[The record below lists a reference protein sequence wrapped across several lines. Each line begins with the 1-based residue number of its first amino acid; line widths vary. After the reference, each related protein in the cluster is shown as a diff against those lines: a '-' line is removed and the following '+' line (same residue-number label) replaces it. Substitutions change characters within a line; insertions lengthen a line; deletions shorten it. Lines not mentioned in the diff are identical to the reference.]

1 MRKFDSMLEDFS
13 LKVFVTL
20 VQQKSFTKTAEQLHV
35 TQPTV
40 SQNISGLESQL
51 NVKLFQRQRGETV
64 LTEAGEVFYRYAEK
78 VLADYEMIAKDFAQL
93 QPSQVKV
100 SASEEVFDYMVS
112 DLLADFT
119 KIHPEISFLK
129 TFSEDADLHAILT
142 PDKNKRGTFALS
154 FSPSV
159 SFAVSRLWSVL
170 SDTLTRQ
177 LL

>member
-1 MRKFDSMLEDFS
+1 MLEDFS

-51 NVKLFQRQRGETV
+51 NVKLFERLRGETV

-78 VLADYEMIAKDFAQL
+78 VLSDYERIAKDFAQL
-93 QPSQVKV
+93 EPAQVKV
-100 SASEEVFDYMVS
+100 SASEEIFDYLTTE
-112 DLLADFT
+112 LLADFS
-119 KIHPEISFLK
+119 KIHPEITFLQA
-129 TFSEDADLHAILT
+129 FQEEADLCVSLVPEH
-142 PDKNKRGTFALS
+142 NERGTFALS

-159 SFAVSRLWSVL
+159 SFADSRLWNLL
-170 SDTLTRQ
+170 SDILTRQ
-177 LL
+177 L

>member
-1 MRKFDSMLEDFS
+1 MLEDFS

-20 VQQKSFTKTAEQLHV
+20 VQQRNFTKTAAVLHV

-40 SQNISGLESQL
+40 SQNISGLENQL
-51 NVKLFQRQRGETV
+51 NVKLFQRLRGETV
-64 LTEAGEVFYRYAEK
+64 LTEAGEVFYKYAQQ
-78 VLADYEMIAKDFAQL
+78 VLSDYEQIAKDFVRL
-93 QPSQVKV
+93 QPFQVKV

-129 TFSEDADLHAILT
+129 TFPEEADLHAILT

-159 SFAVSRLWSVL
+159 SFADSRLWNLL
-170 SDTLTRQ
+170 SDILTRQ
-177 LL
+177 L